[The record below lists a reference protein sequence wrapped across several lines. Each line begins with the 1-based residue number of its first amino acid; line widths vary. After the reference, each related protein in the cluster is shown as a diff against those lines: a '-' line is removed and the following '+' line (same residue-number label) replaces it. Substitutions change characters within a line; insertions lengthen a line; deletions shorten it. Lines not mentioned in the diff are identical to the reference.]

1 MKRVFTTP
9 SCKACKLLI
18 KEYEL
23 EGMLEGQDFEKIEIG
38 KDITIEEFKTLYP
51 SVRSVPFVVE

>member
-1 MKRVFTTP
+1 M
-9 SCKACKLLI
+9 LI

-38 KDITIEEFKTLYP
+38 KDITIEEFKALYP
-51 SVRSVPFVVE
+51 SVRSVPYVVE